1 MKIHHIGYYVKNI
14 DEAIEIFQKLG
25 YKISSECFFDET
37 RKIFIQFLENHQGG
51 GYRIELIAESEG
63 CELFGKKFKKFGS
76 TPYHICYEC
85 EEMERTLEELQK
97 ENFILIRE
105 PQPASAIN
113 NRRVAFRESDAVG
126 QIELLET

>member
-1 MKIHHIGYYVKNI
+1 MRQLKFFKNSVTK
-14 DEAIEIFQKLG
+14 FRPNVFL
-25 YKISSECFFDET
+25 T
-37 RKIFIQFLENHQGG
+37 RPGKFLFNFSKTIKGG

-113 NRRVAFRESDAVG
+113 NRRVAFMYSDAVG